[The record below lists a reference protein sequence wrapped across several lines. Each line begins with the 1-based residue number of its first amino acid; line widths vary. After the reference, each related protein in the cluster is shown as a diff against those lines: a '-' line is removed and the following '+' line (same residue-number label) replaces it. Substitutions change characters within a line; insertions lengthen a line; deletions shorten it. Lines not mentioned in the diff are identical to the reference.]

1 MALHMR
7 RRIKIFNDIR
17 EDISDYLFH
26 FTKGE
31 DAFLTL
37 EQIIADEAIKDVKNN
52 GYICFTETPIYML
65 ERYFKFIAKQY
76 KVAKI
81 LAPYGIGI
89 RRDWLFNKGARPVI
103 YGLPEEKSVL
113 PESMQ
118 WRFVSVNPP
127 CVDWLWLR
135 EWRINIQ
142 EIRFRPE
149 DIVIITNTEDEQI
162 LFWKIVVD
170 NPYDETLDDSMI
182 DSRQVY
188 RAISIERLPE
198 LNTKAKIKEY
208 LSEQAKLIEE
218 EK

>member
-1 MALHMR
+1 MNS
-7 RRIKIFNDIR
+7 RIKIFNDIR

-31 DAFLTL
+31 NALFTL
-37 EQIIADEAIKDVKNN
+37 EKIIADEAIKDVNNN
-52 GYICFTETPIYML
+52 GYICFTETPIYMF

-89 RRDWLFNKGARPVI
+89 RRDWLFTKGARPAI
-103 YGLPEEKSVL
+103 YGLPKEKLLL
-113 PESMQ
+113 PKSLQ

-127 CVDWLWLR
+127 RIDWFWLR
-135 EWRINIQ
+135 EWRINLQ

-149 DIVIITNTEDEQI
+149 DIIIITNTEDEQT
-162 LFWKIVVD
+162 LFGEIVVD
-170 NPYDETLDDSMI
+170 NPFDEPLGDSMI
-182 DSRQVY
+182 DLKQVY

-198 LNTKAKIKEY
+198 FNTKAKFDEY
-208 LSEQAKLIEE
+208 LSEQANLIEE